1 MSVTVNSPEAR
12 IFASAAG
19 KRPRRFLAADT
30 KLDTTKLRLTSLIS
44 KLLAIGT
51 VLLPTTGSAWMR
63 VSQDTPSQRPGVG
76 ATQGVTVTPYSS
88 PSSGTYTRRHVS
100 PNGTVC
106 VYLGGVARPFTTN
119 DKLFNHWISAENRCS
134 DRIRIKVCY
143 YATTNCIDMNLAGHE
158 QKEAILG
165 TLPAVKDFRYEY
177 QEQF

>member
-1 MSVTVNSPEAR
+1 MPVTVNSPEAR
-12 IFASAAG
+12 IFVSARA
-19 KRPRRFLAADT
+19 KSRRTLAADT
-30 KLDTTKLRLTSLIS
+30 NLDTTKLRLMSRIS
-44 KLLAIGT
+44 KLIAIGT
-51 VLLPTTGSAWMR
+51 VLLPTTGNAWTR
-63 VSQDTPSQRPGVG
+63 VSQDMPDQRPAVG

-88 PSSGTYTRRHVS
+88 PSSGTYTRRHLS

-106 VYLGGVARPFTTN
+106 VFLGGVARPFTNN

-143 YATTNCIDMNLAGHE
+143 YATTSCIDMNLAGHE

>member
-1 MSVTVNSPEAR
+1 MSARAKSRRGSP
-12 IFASAAG
+12 AG
-19 KRPRRFLAADT
+19 ST
-30 KLDTTKLRLTSLIS
+30 NLDTTKLRLMSRIS
-44 KLLAIGT
+44 KLIAIGT
-51 VLLPTTGSAWMR
+51 ILLPAAGSAWTR
-63 VSQDTPSQRPGVG
+63 VSQDLPDQRPAVG

-88 PSSGTYTRRHVS
+88 PSSGTYTRRHLS

-106 VYLGGVARPFTTN
+106 IYLGGVARPFTNN

-143 YATTNCIDMNLAGHE
+143 YATTSCIDMNLAGHE

>member
-1 MSVTVNSPEAR
+1 MSVTVNSPEAG
-12 IFASAAG
+12 IFAGARAKS
-19 KRPRRFLAADT
+19 RRGSLAADT
-30 KLDTTKLRLTSLIS
+30 NLDTTKLRLTSRIS
-44 KLLAIGT
+44 KLIAIGT
-51 VLLPTTGSAWMR
+51 VLLPTTGSAWTR
-63 VSQDTPSQRPGVG
+63 VSQDAPDQRPAVG

-88 PSSGTYTRRHVS
+88 PSSGTYTRRHLS

-106 VYLGGVARPFTTN
+106 VFLGGVARPFTNN

-143 YATTNCIDMNLAGHE
+143 YATTICIDMNLAGHE

-177 QEQF
+177 REQF